1 MSKSPYLTIWEP
13 PVSYLARLLN
23 EELPSLSPSSSL
35 PSSSLEGS
43 PASFERLHRYR
54 SKKDK
59 GNEGRRK
66 EEEGKEEGMLV
77 RHSLAVGKGEVVYR
91 KAAGLVR
98 TLRLLDA
105 ASPSPS
111 SSSSLGNFYSS
122 ERGEE
127 GVFVVKKRLVPGE
140 MREGGRGG
148 GVGLGQ
154 WMLMPVRIAKREG
167 RVVVGKE
174 KKSKKGKTAKEEGD
188 SSSSSS
194 SSKKVEAIYEEVLL
208 RSLPGCPWR
217 GELRLSASW
226 RQAGGGKG
234 KGEDEVLVEIAWYTP
249 SSSLPSVPPSFQ
261 QQVAVRLL
269 QEAQALMEKEMA
281 MHKVRERQQ

>member
-1 MSKSPYLTIWEP
+1 
-13 PVSYLARLLN
+13 
-23 EELPSLSPSSSL
+23 
-35 PSSSLEGS
+35 
-43 PASFERLHRYR
+43 
-54 SKKDK
+54 
-59 GNEGRRK
+59 
-66 EEEGKEEGMLV
+66 
-77 RHSLAVGKGEVVYR
+77 
-91 KAAGLVR
+91 
-98 TLRLLDA
+98 
-105 ASPSPS
+105 
-111 SSSSLGNFYSS
+111 
-122 ERGEE
+122 
-127 GVFVVKKRLVPGE
+127 
-140 MREGGRGG
+140 
-148 GVGLGQ
+148 
-154 WMLMPVRIAKREG
+154 MPVRIAKREG

-281 MHKVRERQQ
+281 MHKVRERQQEQLSLDAKAAALERRKKERQLLLHPPPDKKKWAKLQRHSRGGGGGEKAGRWQPSADLAARRNPRKGG